1 MPSLITPAPVI
12 APPIT
17 PSPAFTAVLFGLSG
31 CLVDFGARTLPV
43 ALLRACPSVAD
54 EHRATGQAPAAALAA
69 TLGRTPQAEELQALH
84 QALTEAAAE
93 HAEATPGALAL
104 LDELRQQGVP
114 CTWLDELPGEASTR
128 LAAPLPSWLP
138 PPLAGA
144 SRPWPAPDSCWQALM
159 GLEVANLEGCV
170 LVSGEPR
177 LLQAGLN
184 AGLWTVGLAACGPLC
199 GQAPADW
206 QALGTLPRDQLRAQ
220 ATLQLYRLGVHSV
233 IDHLGELGPC
243 LNDLSSR
250 RQKGE
255 KP

>member
-1 MPSLITPAPVI
+1 MPSPTTPP
-12 APPIT
+12 
-17 PSPAFTAVLFGLSG
+17 PAFTAVLFGLSG

-43 ALLRACPSVAD
+43 ALLRACPSAPD
-54 EHRATGQAPAAALAA
+54 EQRTTGQSPAAALAA
-69 TLGRTPQAEELQALH
+69 TLGRTPKVEELQALLH
-84 QALTEAAAE
+84 ALVEAAVE

-104 LDELRQQGVP
+104 LDELHRQGVP
-114 CTWLDELPGEASTR
+114 CTWLDELPDQVSAR

-138 PPLAGA
+138 APPASA

-159 GLEVANLEGCV
+159 GLEVANLDGCV

-206 QALGTLPRDQLRAQ
+206 QALSARQRDHLRAQ
-220 ATLQLYRLGVHSV
+220 ATLRLYRLGAHSV

-243 LNDLSSR
+243 LSDLSSR